1 MLWSLFSLRKQF
13 STNSSEP
20 ITTAMLIKVHPTICI
35 ISQFSNLVKL
45 HHVEGGRRGGHNTW
59 ESQGANDWWTSS
71 TRGPRTIVICIL
83 RRVAS
88 FRL

>member
-1 MLWSLFSLRKQF
+1 
-13 STNSSEP
+13 
-20 ITTAMLIKVHPTICI
+20 MLIKVHTTICI

-45 HHVEGGRRGGHNTW
+45 HHMEGGRRGGHNTW

-83 RRVAS
+83 RRVAR
-88 FRL
+88 FRLYTLGFKS